1 MVHFSGKA
9 RKMNH
14 IPPFARAKR
23 ARKTRQFRFYVWFQ
37 NFLLILNRKWFSDFR
52 ILNILGRFLQSS

>member
-14 IPPFARAKR
+14 ILTFARAKR
-23 ARKTRQFRFYVWFQ
+23 ARKTSSLDFMYDFKLIYLNENTIKQ
-37 NFLLILNRKWFSDFR
+37 N
-52 ILNILGRFLQSS
+52 